1 MSNSI
6 GHNTNLRQVVKRC
19 IILSVLLSSAS
30 LFAET
35 QSTPADNSMQ
45 ANQKTATP
53 RIISTT
59 KSVTRGGTTFRK
71 ASTVDLSST
80 RKVTKDDFGR
90 LPLTVRQPRDTKMI
104 WLGQQGRENK
114 PSTPKTTWL
123 GRKKGSD

>member
-59 KSVTRGGTTFRK
+59 KSVRRGGTTFRK
-71 ASTVDLSST
+71 SSTVDLSST

-104 WLGQQGRENK
+104 WLGRQSRENK

-123 GRKKGSD
+123 GRKNRSD